1 MTPITPGAADYTRL
15 FGPASPPDGA
25 GPIGENGVWPQPVQ
39 VSRQEFLQG
48 LNPLQHLPVVGMIY
62 RAATGEQIPT
72 TMRVAG
78 AGILGGI
85 PGMLGAAFMGL
96 LEELIRMGPDMSRPP
111 VPAGMSQTGSEA
123 AMEPVT
129 PGTLAQ
135 GQYTTLAT
143 VTPEFLGGGDN
154 TALAR
159 GTAAYQMAAADWSRS
174 QALGQGSA

>member
-15 FGPASPPDGA
+15 FGPAMPPDGA
-25 GPIGENGVWPQPVQ
+25 GLIGENGVWPQPLQ
-39 VSRQEFLQG
+39 VSHQQLMQG
-48 LNPLQHLPVVGMIY
+48 LNPLQHVPVVGMIY

-85 PGMLGAAFMGL
+85 PGMLGAALMSF
-96 LEELIRMGPDMSRPP
+96 LEELIRMGPDTSRPP

-123 AMEPVT
+123 PMDPVT
-129 PGTLAQ
+129 PGTLAP

-143 VTPEFLGGGDN
+143 IQPEFLGGGDN

-159 GTAAYQMAAADWSRS
+159 GNAAYQMTAANWSQS
-174 QALGQGSA
+174 QFLGQGTG